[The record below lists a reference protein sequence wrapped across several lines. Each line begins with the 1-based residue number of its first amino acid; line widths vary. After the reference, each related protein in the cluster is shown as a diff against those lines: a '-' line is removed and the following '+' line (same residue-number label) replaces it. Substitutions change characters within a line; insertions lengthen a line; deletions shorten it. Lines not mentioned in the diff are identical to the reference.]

1 MSAQK
6 IFCSYSVIGIDP
18 HMTTIQSKELTMRYD
33 TLVFIGRFQPFH
45 LGHEAIVRKALTLT
59 DKIIILV
66 GSPYQPRT
74 VRNPWDFS
82 EREQFI
88 RSVFTEDEN
97 KHILVLPLMDNIYNE
112 SAWIKSVQQIVAGV
126 QQHSKIG
133 SNPTIGLI
141 GHQKDESSYYLSQFP
156 QWERVDMDNFQN
168 ISSTDIRKS
177 YFEEGELLDTLPTP
191 VLEALES
198 FRDSDAYAKVKEE
211 YFFIKNYKKGWEC
224 APYEPMF
231 VTVDAL
237 VIQSGHILL
246 VERKAQPGRGLMA
259 LPGGFIKPKEKLI
272 DAVIRELR
280 EETRIKVPA
289 PVLYGSITKTAVF
302 DDPYRSARGR
312 TITHAYLIELKGGD
326 LPKIKGGNDAAKAFW
341 VPFADVKPEKMFED
355 HFHIIQAM
363 LG

>member
-1 MSAQK
+1 
-6 IFCSYSVIGIDP
+6 
-18 HMTTIQSKELTMRYD
+18 MRYD
-33 TLVFIGRFQPFH
+33 TLIFIGRFQPFH
-45 LGHEAIVRKALTLT
+45 TGHETIVRKALTLT
-59 DKIIILV
+59 DKLIILV

-74 VRNPWDFS
+74 VRNPWDFN
-82 EREQFI
+82 ERERFV

-97 KHILVLPLMDNIYNE
+97 KHILVLPVMDNIYNE
-112 SAWIKSVQQIVAGV
+112 AAWIKSVQQIVSGV
-126 QQHSKIG
+126 QQHSTIG

-156 QWERVDMDNFQN
+156 QWERVEMDNYEN
-168 ISSTDIRKS
+168 ISSTDIRES
-177 YFEEGELLDTLPTP
+177 YFEEGDLLDALPAS
-191 VLEALES
+191 VAKALES
-198 FRDSDAYAKVKEE
+198 FKETDAYVQVREE
-211 YFFIKNYKKGWEC
+211 YLFVKAYKKGWES

-237 VIQSGHILL
+237 VVQAGHILL
-246 VERKAQPGRGLMA
+246 IERKAQPGRGLMA
-259 LPGGFIKPKEKLI
+259 LPGGFVNPKEKLK

-289 PVLYGSITKTAVF
+289 PVLAGSITKTEVF

-312 TITHAYLIELKGGD
+312 TITHAYLIELQGSDLPKVKGGD
-326 LPKIKGGNDAAKAFW
+326 DATKAFW
-341 VPFADVKPEKMFED
+341 VPFAEVKPEAMFED